1 MAKEIKTNAMRILE
15 KKKISY
21 KCIQYE
27 CDNFI
32 DGLHTAEKTKAPIQQ
47 SFHGGQYQTVWCSA
61 PVNCLAH

>member
-1 MAKEIKTNAMRILE
+1 MGKEIKTNAMRILE

-47 SFHGGQYQTVWCSA
+47 SFKLSLIHI
-61 PVNCLAH
+61 